1 MYVLKDVDA
10 RHEAGHDESGFRSH
24 SMTAAPDSPLA
35 TLWCPSPN
43 REPRR
48 DGRRPDMLILH
59 YTGMDSAE
67 GALDWLTREE
77 AKVSCHYLVDEEG
90 RIAQI
95 VEESER
101 AWHAG
106 QSLWAGETDLNSCSI
121 GIEIHN
127 PGHDFDYPDFPDAE
141 MQAVEALCLDI
152 LRRHAIPPDR
162 VLAHSDVAPG
172 RKRDPGE
179 KFDWARLARAG
190 IGLWVAPAPV
200 GGDQGLGPGDEGV
213 SVAELQRQLSEFG
226 YGVEVTSTYG
236 TGMEKVVEAFQRHFR
251 PARIDGRA
259 DLSTRDT
266 LSRLLVARCGTQVA

>member
-1 MYVLKDVDA
+1 MI
-10 RHEAGHDESGFRSH
+10 
-24 SMTAAPDSPLA
+24 AAPDSSLA

-48 DGRRPDMLILH
+48 NGRQPDMLILH

-90 RIAQI
+90 RVAQI
-95 VEESER
+95 VTESER

-106 QSLWAGETDLNSCSI
+106 QSQWAGETDLNSCSF

-127 PGHDFDYPDFPDAE
+127 PGHDFDYPDFPDAQ

-162 VLAHSDVAPG
+162 VLAHSDIAPG

-179 KFDWARLARAG
+179 KFDWARLARSG
-190 IGLWVAPAPV
+190 IGLWVPPAAV

-213 SVAELQRQLSEFG
+213 SVAELQRQLLEYG

-266 LSRLLVARCGTQVA
+266 LARLLAARRGMQVV

>member
-1 MYVLKDVDA
+1 MI
-10 RHEAGHDESGFRSH
+10 
-24 SMTAAPDSPLA
+24 AAPDSSLA

-48 DGRRPDMLILH
+48 GVSAPDMLILH
-59 YTGMDSAE
+59 YTGMESAE
-67 GALDWLTREE
+67 AALDWLTREE

-95 VEESER
+95 VAESER

-106 QSLWAGETDLNSCSI
+106 QSSWHGETDINSRSI

-127 PGHDFDYPDFPDAE
+127 PGHDFDYPDFPEAE

-152 LRRHAIPPDR
+152 LRRHAIPPEN

-179 KFDWARLARAG
+179 KFDWARLARKG
-190 IGLWVAPAPV
+190 IGLWVEPEPV
-200 GGDQGLGPGDEGV
+200 GHDRGLGPGDEGEA
-213 SVAELQRQLSEFG
+213 VAELQRDLRAFG

-236 TGMEKVVEAFQRHFR
+236 TGLEKAVEAFQRHFR
-251 PARIDGRA
+251 PARVDGRA
-259 DLSTRDT
+259 DNSTVVT
-266 LSRLLVARCGTQVA
+266 LKRLLAARATRSPNS

>member
-1 MYVLKDVDA
+1 
-10 RHEAGHDESGFRSH
+10 
-24 SMTAAPDSPLA
+24 MTAVPDSPLA

-43 REPRR
+43 REPRQEVSA
-48 DGRRPDMLILH
+48 PDMLILH
-59 YTGMDSAE
+59 YTGMESAE
-67 GALDWLTREE
+67 AALDWLTREE

-95 VEESER
+95 VAESER

-106 QSLWAGETDLNSCSI
+106 QSLWAGETDLNSRSI

-127 PGHDFDYPDFPDAE
+127 PGHDFDYPEFPEAE

-152 LRRHAIPPDR
+152 LARHAIPPDR
-162 VLAHSDVAPG
+162 VLAHSDIAPG

-179 KFDWARLARAG
+179 KFDWARLARKG
-190 IGLWVAPAPV
+190 IGLWVEPV
-200 GGDQGLGPGDEGV
+200 PLGEDQGLGPGDEGEA
-213 SVAELQRQLSEFG
+213 VAELQRDFREFG

-236 TGMEKVVEAFQRHFR
+236 TGLEKVVEAFQRHFR

-259 DLSTRDT
+259 DKSTRET
-266 LSRLLVARCGTQVA
+266 LRRLLAARARRPTA